1 MTRKWTVRPLIMA
14 VFCLYPSFVI
24 CFETVLIFGASPITI
39 LFVSLILFM
48 TIPHFIRLKPMNRR
62 DLSNTYVKDHAIDGR
77 RSHLHVLLGC
87 VYPFSPILYTG
98 FDLLVVICYK
108 KRNIDIISW
117 NNALFQTFIGV
128 SKKWHKLFYYINSN
142 NINHYLNGS

>member
-14 VFCLYPSFVI
+14 VFCSYPSFVI

-39 LFVSLILFM
+39 LFVWRYLILYGWNLW
-48 TIPHFIRLKPMNRR
+48 IEEIYPFIIF
-62 DLSNTYVKDHAIDGR
+62 TYVKDHAIDGR